1 VDEDVIDDPST
12 TEQVTAQRMSRA
24 AEMRPSSYNEADRTL
39 DVVWSTGAAVMRFDW
54 WDGEYYSE
62 ELSMKPDAV
71 RLERLNAGAA
81 LLDTH
86 DSWQLRSV
94 IGSVV
99 PGSARIEAGKGIATV
114 RLADTDDVR
123 DITDKIIAGHIRNI
137 SIGYMVHQY
146 TRIEKEGERTVMRAD
161 DWEPTEISFVP
172 VPADAGAQARSRD
185 ASQGGHPCIIRG
197 APAAQ
202 SRNNDMEEDEIQAG
216 AAPVVETPA
225 NEQRAVPP
233 APATV
238 TARRIQD
245 VVTRS
250 DLGAD
255 FALELVAR
263 NSEKAMTEAEL
274 TDAVTTKLEEKRNA
288 APINGA
294 NRVSD
299 PVASGEPF
307 MRAIEGAILS
317 RGKRPSEVD
326 ADARM
331 FRGMGIEAVSRFF
344 LEQNGQRTLGMRK
357 EEIFVA
363 ACRFG
368 AHGTSDFGTALK
380 NAANKAMV
388 EGYAAAEQTFWGFT
402 KRATLKDFK
411 PASLAGLAAL
421 SPFLLV
427 AENGEFKRLTASDFG
442 DTMQLSTYGG
452 IFALTRQAIIN
463 DDLGIFANIPEELG
477 RLGAEHESDT
487 IYAILTGNP
496 TMYDTVALFHSSHG
510 NLAGTG
516 TAITIDS
523 IGAGRAAMANQ
534 TGEGGKR
541 ISGNFPKYLIVG
553 PNQQTAAEQLVAAI
567 VAADTAKV
575 NPFAGKLEAIVDPRI
590 TGNQWFL
597 AADQRLSGIV
607 AGYLEGQ
614 EEVFLDTREGFDV
627 DGTEWK
633 GRLDYVGKAINWRG
647 LYKNPGQ

>member
-1 VDEDVIDDPST
+1 MPTDVMERVEEVQAPTMSRQAALQPST
-12 TEQVTAQRMSRA
+12 WN
-24 AEMRPSSYNEADRTL
+24 AEDRTL
-39 DVVWSTGAAVMRFDW
+39 DIIWSTGASVVRFDW
-54 WDGEYYSE
+54 WDREHYNE
-62 ELSMKPDAV
+62 ELSMEDSAV
-71 RLERLNAGAA
+71 RLDRLNAGAA

-86 DSWQLRSV
+86 NQWQLSSV

-99 PGSARIEAGKGIATV
+99 PDSARLEGGQGIATI
-114 RLADTDDVR
+114 RLADTADVK

-137 SIGYMVHQY
+137 SVGYMVHQY
-146 TRIEKEGERTVMRAD
+146 TRIEKDGERAVMRAD
-161 DWEPTEISFVP
+161 DWEPVEISFVP
-172 VPADAGAQARSRD
+172 VPADAGAQVRSSN
-185 ASQGGHPCIIRG
+185 AQQGGHPCIIRG
-197 APAAQ
+197 GPAVNTRK
-202 SRNNDMEEDEIQAG
+202 SDMPIVNDTPPGNQP
-216 AAPVVETPA
+216 APVVEATPA
-225 NEQRAVPP
+225 AL
-233 APATV
+233 

-263 NSEKAMTEAEL
+263 NGETPMTDADL
-274 TDAVTTKLEEKRNA
+274 TDAVTEKLEEKRKA
-288 APINGA
+288 APVNTNNSVG
-294 NRVSD
+294 D
-299 PVASGEPF
+299 PIASGEAF
-307 MRAIEGAILS
+307 RSAIEAAILS
-317 RGKRPSEVD
+317 RGKRPSEVSE
-326 ADARM
+326 DARQ

-344 LEQNGQRTLGMRK
+344 LEQNGVRTLGMRK
-357 EEIFVA
+357 EEIFVS

-380 NAANKAMV
+380 NAANKSMV
-388 EGYAAAEQTFWGFT
+388 EGYTAAEQTFWGFT

-427 AENGEFKRLTASDFG
+427 AENGEFKRLTAADFG

-463 DDLGIFANIPEELG
+463 DDLGIFADVPGEMG

-496 TMYDTVALFHSSHG
+496 VMYDGTALFHSTHG
-510 NLAGTG
+510 NLAASGS
-516 TAITIDS
+516 AITVDS
-523 IGAGRAAMANQ
+523 LGAGRAAMATQ
-534 TGEGGKR
+534 TAEGGRK

-553 PNQQTAAEQLVAAI
+553 PAQQTAAEQLVAAI
-567 VAADTAKV
+567 VAVDVGKV
-575 NPFAGKLEAIVDPRI
+575 NPFAGRLEVIVDPRI

-597 AADQRLSGIV
+597 SADMRLSGIV